1 MTKGGPG
8 YDTTTIDYMI
18 YLKSF
23 GSSSEMGYACAL
35 SVILLII
42 MIGLTIIQMKLSDKA
57 NDWGD

>member
-1 MTKGGPG
+1 
-8 YDTTTIDYMI
+8 
-18 YLKSF
+18 
-23 GSSSEMGYACAL
+23 MGYACAL